1 MFRVLLASIIGLY
14 ALFLGCGGLLAYH
27 LKAFSN
33 RLDHIEAK
41 YDEKLGRLNDSS
53 KVLTTLKDSL
63 TDIVEETLENLNPP
77 TAFDHLAGAAVQF
90 MQMKMMSGLEQVS
103 PQLADLAE
111 SVIEDNV

>member
-1 MFRVLLASIIGLY
+1 MLLASIIGLY

-33 RLDHIEAK
+33 RLDRIESK

-53 KVLTTLKDSL
+53 NVLTTLKDSL

-77 TAFDHLAGAAVQF
+77 GAAVQF
-90 MQMKMMSGLEQVS
+90 MQMKMMAGLDQVS
-103 PQLADLAE
+103 PQLADMAE
-111 SVIEDNV
+111 AVIEDNV